1 MYNTSIDATD
11 TPYGRATGPSLC
23 VTTYGA
29 PNTFISDIQY
39 GCPILMT
46 TQAEQIQAKTQF
58 GLPIDESFGKA
69 ASEESLQ
76 KTAAALRTRNFS
88 VEVVGTPADARAYV
102 NSILP
107 KDQSIFTASSET
119 VRLSGLEEDING
131 SAKYNAVRPQFNKL
145 DRNTQRAEMRRL
157 AVSPDVVV
165 GSVHAITEDG
175 RLVAASAGGSQ
186 LAAYGAGAGRVIL
199 VVGSQK
205 IVPDLDTA
213 MRRLQYYAYPKE
225 DVRARE
231 KYGMPSA
238 LLKILIVNG
247 DMPGRVSVVLV
258 REPIGF

>member
-1 MYNTSIDATD
+1 
-11 TPYGRATGPSLC
+11 
-23 VTTYGA
+23 
-29 PNTFISDIQY
+29 
-39 GCPILMT
+39 MT
-46 TQAEQIQAKTQF
+46 TTEQIQTKTQH
-58 GLPIDESFGKA
+58 GIPIDEAFAKA

-76 KTAAALRTRNFS
+76 KTAPALRARNFS
-88 VEVVGTPADARAYV
+88 VEIVNTPADARAYV

-107 KDQSIFTASSET
+107 KDQTIFTASSET
-119 VRLSGLEEDING
+119 VNLSGLDEDINRSG
-131 SAKYNAVRPQFNKL
+131 RYNAIRPQMEKL
-145 DRNTQRAEMRRL
+145 DYKTQRAEMRKMGS
-157 AVSPDVVV
+157 APDVVV

-175 RLVAASAGGSQ
+175 RVVAASASGSQ
-186 LAAYGAGAGRVIL
+186 LGPYAASASRVIW

-225 DVRARE
+225 DIRARA

-247 DMPGRVSVVLV
+247 DMPGRSTVVLV

>member
-1 MYNTSIDATD
+1 
-11 TPYGRATGPSLC
+11 
-23 VTTYGA
+23 
-29 PNTFISDIQY
+29 
-39 GCPILMT
+39 MT
-46 TQAEQIQAKTQF
+46 TKAEQIQTKTQF
-58 GLPIDESFGKA
+58 GIPIDESFGRA
-69 ASEESLQ
+69 ASEESVQ
-76 KTAAALRTRNFS
+76 KTAAALRTRNFT
-88 VEVVGTPADARAYV
+88 VEVVDTPADARAYV

-119 VRLSGLEEDING
+119 LRLSGLEEEINKSG
-131 SAKYNAVRPQFNKL
+131 KYNAIRPEMDKL
-145 DRNTQRAEMRRL
+145 DYKTQRAEMRKL
-157 AVSPDVVV
+157 GAAPDVVV

-175 RLVAASAGGSQ
+175 RVIAASASGSQ
-186 LAAYGAGAGRVIL
+186 LGPYAGSASKVIL

-225 DVRARE
+225 DIRARE

-247 DMPGRVSVVLV
+247 DFPGRLSVVLV